1 MKRKAGFFILL
12 FALSGMAYAEDS
24 KGLSAAAMSCGR

>member
-1 MKRKAGFFILL
+1 MKRKAGYFILL

-24 KGLSAAAMSCGR
+24 KELSAAAMSCGR